1 LTTSIGLEEVIVRSA
16 LTKDEIKKIIATP
29 PAAIDPVIWKQANL
43 ENPDKEKMI
52 PVPMM
57 GFKSLNQRLQLQ
69 NQMTEGHQNRNDII
83 QKEIRK
89 LQDKQATTRSKIEE
103 RKRRIL
109 DLSHRVLEVIIQ
121 QEIQRK
127 SGLAIQTEEEQ
138 LRTQLEALNNQ
149 LRAPTQFRGLSFC

>member
-1 LTTSIGLEEVIVRSA
+1 MPLHQVSSILGIFS
-16 LTKDEIKKIIATP
+16 IKIPIL
-29 PAAIDPVIWKQANL
+29 AAIDPVIWKQANL

-89 LQDKQATTRSKIEE
+89 LQ
-103 RKRRIL
+103 
-109 DLSHRVLEVIIQ
+109 V
-121 QEIQRK
+121 
-127 SGLAIQTEEEQ
+127 
-138 LRTQLEALNNQ
+138 
-149 LRAPTQFRGLSFC
+149 

>member
-1 LTTSIGLEEVIVRSA
+1 MEEVIVRSA

-29 PAAIDPVIWKQANL
+29 PGKITLFRCSLSIFNSAAIDPVIWKQANL

-89 LQDKQATTRSKIEE
+89 LQ
-103 RKRRIL
+103 
-109 DLSHRVLEVIIQ
+109 V
-121 QEIQRK
+121 
-127 SGLAIQTEEEQ
+127 
-138 LRTQLEALNNQ
+138 
-149 LRAPTQFRGLSFC
+149 

>member
-1 LTTSIGLEEVIVRSA
+1 MTTSIGLEEVIVRSA

-29 PAAIDPVIWKQANL
+29 PGKLICKKCFLLSIWAAIDPVIWKQANL

-89 LQDKQATTRSKIEE
+89 LQVWHGM
-103 RKRRIL
+103 L
-109 DLSHRVLEVIIQ
+109 DLDHLDLHTFSTC
-121 QEIQRK
+121 
-127 SGLAIQTEEEQ
+127 S
-138 LRTQLEALNNQ
+138 
-149 LRAPTQFRGLSFC
+149 P

>member
-1 LTTSIGLEEVIVRSA
+1 MPLHQVSSILGIFS
-16 LTKDEIKKIIATP
+16 IKIPIL
-29 PAAIDPVIWKQANL
+29 AAIDPVIWKQANL

-89 LQDKQATTRSKIEE
+89 LQVR
-103 RKRRIL
+103 
-109 DLSHRVLEVIIQ
+109 
-121 QEIQRK
+121 
-127 SGLAIQTEEEQ
+127 
-138 LRTQLEALNNQ
+138 
-149 LRAPTQFRGLSFC
+149 

>member
-1 LTTSIGLEEVIVRSA
+1 MPCRCLYSIL
-16 LTKDEIKKIIATP
+16 KILVFHFFNS
-29 PAAIDPVIWKQANL
+29 AAIDPVIWKQANL

-89 LQDKQATTRSKIEE
+89 LQVR
-103 RKRRIL
+103 
-109 DLSHRVLEVIIQ
+109 
-121 QEIQRK
+121 
-127 SGLAIQTEEEQ
+127 
-138 LRTQLEALNNQ
+138 NQ
-149 LRAPTQFRGLSFC
+149 HT

>member
-1 LTTSIGLEEVIVRSA
+1 MPLLQVRPLSKIVILFFNS
-16 LTKDEIKKIIATP
+16 
-29 PAAIDPVIWKQANL
+29 AAIDPVIWKQANL

-89 LQDKQATTRSKIEE
+89 LQVRYDRLFFHAYPI
-103 RKRRIL
+103 
-109 DLSHRVLEVIIQ
+109 
-121 QEIQRK
+121 
-127 SGLAIQTEEEQ
+127 
-138 LRTQLEALNNQ
+138 
-149 LRAPTQFRGLSFC
+149 F

>member
-1 LTTSIGLEEVIVRSA
+1 MTTSIGLEEVIVRSA

-29 PAAIDPVIWKQANL
+29 PGKLTCKKCSLLSILAAIDPVIWKQANL

-89 LQDKQATTRSKIEE
+89 LQVRHGM
-103 RKRRIL
+103 L
-109 DLSHRVLEVIIQ
+109 DPDHLDVHTFSAC
-121 QEIQRK
+121 
-127 SGLAIQTEEEQ
+127 S
-138 LRTQLEALNNQ
+138 
-149 LRAPTQFRGLSFC
+149 P